1 MARPIRWPSGP
12 LALTLIAMRNAGAL
26 FRRILDRNTQDRSTM
41 QPMAGMLTGK
51 RVGLIGGGHMGRRLM
66 KLLRPFE
73 VELWVHDPYLPQ
85 EIAEALGFVL
95 TSLDNVLSQCDAI
108 VCVAPLTP
116 QTKGMI
122 GQRELEHHSVGG
134 GFGQRVARAD
144 LRLCGPD
151 RAPQTRRHCCG
162 L

>member
-1 MARPIRWPSGP
+1 
-12 LALTLIAMRNAGAL
+12 
-26 FRRILDRNTQDRSTM
+26 M

-73 VELWVHDPYLPQ
+73 VELWVYDPYLPQ
-85 EIAEALGFVL
+85 ELSEALGFVL

-116 QTKGMI
+116 QTEGMI
-122 GQRELEHHSVGG
+122 GQRELELIPSGAALG
-134 GFGQRVARAD
+134 ECVARAD
-144 LRLCGPD
+144 FRLCGPD
-151 RAPQTRRHCCG
+151 RAPQARRHCWG